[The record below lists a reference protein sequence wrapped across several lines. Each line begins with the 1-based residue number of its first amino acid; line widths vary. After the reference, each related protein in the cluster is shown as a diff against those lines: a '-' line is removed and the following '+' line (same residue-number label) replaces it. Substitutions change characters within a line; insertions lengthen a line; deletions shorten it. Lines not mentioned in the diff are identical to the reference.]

1 MFEMITLLLALTVG
15 FAAGY
20 AVRDLKSRRRRASV
34 RAEYVRTQDQKHYK
48 FDSETNA
55 WRVVG

>member
-1 MFEMITLLLALTVG
+1 MFAIIALLLALTMG

-34 RAEYVRTQDQKHYK
+34 RAEYLRRQNEKHYE
-48 FDSETNA
+48 FDSEANV
-55 WRVVG
+55 WRLVG